1 MTRLDTPSPA
11 LRSQDPLIPIGFLAI
26 DRMGMRVEGLEE
38 ERLDRERQG
47 QEPGC

>member
-11 LRSQDPLIPIGFLAI
+11 LRSQDPLIPVGFLAI

-47 QEPGC
+47 QEPGR